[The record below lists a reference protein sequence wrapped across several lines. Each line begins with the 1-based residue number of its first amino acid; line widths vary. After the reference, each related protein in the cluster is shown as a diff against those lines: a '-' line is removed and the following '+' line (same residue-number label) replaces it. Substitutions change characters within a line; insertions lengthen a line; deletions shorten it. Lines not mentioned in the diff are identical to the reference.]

1 MTRSKLLLTALVPML
16 ALGACA
22 AYDDEGKWR
31 PTRANDANLA
41 MMVENPR
48 DLIRGRGARGSLGYT
63 AADAVNR
70 YETDSVRR
78 LPDTSL
84 ADLARRQQSASGGA
98 NQ

>member
-1 MTRSKLLLTALVPML
+1 MIRSRMLLSALLPVL

-31 PTRANDANLA
+31 PTRLNDANLA

-48 DLIRGRGARGSLGYT
+48 DLIRGRGATGSVGYT
-63 AADAVNR
+63 AADAINR
-70 YETDSVRR
+70 FETDSIRR

-84 ADLARRQQSASGGA
+84 TDLTRRQQSASGGA